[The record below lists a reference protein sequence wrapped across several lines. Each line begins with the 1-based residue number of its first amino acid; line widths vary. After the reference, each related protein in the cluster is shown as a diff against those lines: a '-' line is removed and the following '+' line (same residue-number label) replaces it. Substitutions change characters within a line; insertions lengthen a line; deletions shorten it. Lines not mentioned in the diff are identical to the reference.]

1 MQVLYISQKPAFPVV
16 DGGSFAMNRFF
27 LDLNEAIETEID
39 YLSITTKKH
48 PISLESIPSHI
59 TKKTTIHTVELD
71 TSIKIIPLLVG
82 FFSAL
87 PYNLLRYK
95 QKEFINKIKALAA
108 IKNYNYIVLDGF
120 YTTAYLHELSTFLD
134 AKIIYR
140 SHNVEH
146 QIWSE
151 LAGITSN
158 RWKRIFLN
166 ILAKKVKKYEISIH
180 ESVHTIAAICQT
192 DADFFNKFSPTKVH
206 VIPVSMPA
214 VKPVTAITSN
224 ELCFIGNF
232 NWFPNVEGINWFID
246 NVFST
251 LQNEYP
257 TLTLHIAGFGSRETL
272 HTYTKKGIVVHGSID
287 DVSTFIQTHGIFI
300 SPIFYGSGIKIK
312 VLEAMNASVPVVL
325 SQKSAEGINFP
336 ENSSSFNTKEE
347 ACSQLRRLLEN
358 PTEIDANRKIMNE
371 IIKTQFT
378 QDIVIDQLKSILHD

>member
-1 MQVLYISQKPAFPVV
+1 M
-16 DGGSFAMNRFF
+16 
-27 LDLNEAIETEID
+27 
-39 YLSITTKKH
+39 
-48 PISLESIPSHI
+48 
-59 TKKTTIHTVELD
+59 
-71 TSIKIIPLLVG
+71 G

-120 YTTAYLHELSTFLD
+120 YTTAYLHELSAFTD

-151 LAGITSN
+151 QAGITAN

-180 ESVHTIAAICQT
+180 ESVHIIAAICQT
-192 DADFFNKFSPTKVH
+192 DANFFNKFSPRKVH
-206 VIPVSMPA
+206 VIPVSMPV
-214 VKPVTAITSN
+214 VKPSSSISSN

-232 NWFPNVEGINWFID
+232 NWFPNVEGISWFID

-272 HTYTKKGIVVHGSID
+272 QAYTKKGIVVHGSID

-312 VLEAMNASVPVVL
+312 VLEAMNASAPVVL

-347 ACSQLRRLLEN
+347 ACSQLRRLLDN
-358 PTEIDANRKIMNE
+358 PAEIDANRLLMSH